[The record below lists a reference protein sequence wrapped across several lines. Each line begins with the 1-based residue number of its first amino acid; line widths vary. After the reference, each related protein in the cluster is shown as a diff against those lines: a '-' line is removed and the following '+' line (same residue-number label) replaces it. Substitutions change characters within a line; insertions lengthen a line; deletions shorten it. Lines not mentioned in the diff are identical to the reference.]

1 MRVSILL
8 ASVVRPKRL
17 DIGAFRTRSR
27 FKTCSRLAP
36 GFAQGVGGVP
46 APDHGYGGTS
56 YIVESAEVIGRWV
69 SI

>member
-1 MRVSILL
+1 MMNRG
-8 ASVVRPKRL
+8 RL
-17 DIGAFRTRSR
+17 RT
-27 FKTCSRLAP
+27 RLAP